1 MTISFT
7 NFIRKDEQIIESK
20 FSLLS
25 IGSDKELILI
35 EDAYGYSKGHSFKRT
50 QPSPTSH
57 IIEVGRGVTEL
68 TLLDEK
74 NNIILFSGS
83 HEKIKN
89 LFECRNIEKEKEKEI
104 PTNTVHIT
112 EKIEVLTP
120 SPGPQGKKGDS
131 GMHGIPGDRGEVGP
145 KGDKGEQGDCGNQG
159 EVGPKG
165 DKGEQGDCG
174 NQGEA
179 GPKGDKGEAGLK
191 GDNGEAGPKGT
202 QGKIGPKGDK
212 GEAGLKGDNGEAGP
226 KGTQGKIGPKGDKGE
241 IGPKGDK
248 GEIGLIG
255 PKGTQGKIGPKGEKG
270 EKGEIGL
277 KGGDGIPGEVGILK
291 AQFPLKYNDK
301 EKSIVLDTKTL
312 NKILTVPTGQH
323 GPDWPSMN
331 DWLAAGGGAV
341 GVRYENNPI
350 IKSVEDINFTGSVV
364 NVTRYGNNR
373 DVKVDIN
380 GVKFSYAAAEDPPK
394 DVNFGDMWYE
404 TTSGILY
411 INIPLDPS
419 QVPASTGVWVEL

>member
-159 EVGPKG
+159 E
-165 DKGEQGDCG
+165 
-174 NQGEA
+174 A

-202 QGKIGPKGDK
+202 QGK
-212 GEAGLKGDNGEAGP
+212 
-226 KGTQGKIGPKGDKGE
+226 